1 MNYVGVDIGGTKC
14 AVVLGNDNGDILKK
28 TRFDTTS
35 YKETFKKICDAI
47 ADITDEY
54 SAIGISC
61 GGPLS
66 SKTGTIMSPP
76 NLPDWDNV
84 PITKMLNERFNVPV
98 FLQNDADACALAE
111 WKYGAGKGSENMI
124 FLTFGTG
131 IGAGLILGG
140 RLYSGTCDCA
150 GEIGHVR
157 MTESGPVG
165 FGKEGSFEGYC
176 SGSGIAQLGIAR
188 ARELFQNGKK
198 PSYCESA
205 DKLLQITA
213 KDIAESANKGNEDA
227 IEVFKRCGK
236 MLGKGLS
243 ILIDVLNPETIV
255 IGSIFTRCENL
266 LRDEMQKVIDAE
278 CVSYSAKCVKVV
290 PAGLGESIGD
300 IAAIS
305 VASARLGMER

>member
-188 ARELFQNGKK
+188 ARELFQNGK
-198 PSYCESA
+198 
-205 DKLLQITA
+205 
-213 KDIAESANKGNEDA
+213 G
-227 IEVFKRCGK
+227 
-236 MLGKGLS
+236 
-243 ILIDVLNPETIV
+243 
-255 IGSIFTRCENL
+255 L
-266 LRDEMQKVIDAE
+266 LRSREKRGMVYRSLQRNLRRMGIRSRDR
-278 CVSYSAKCVKVV
+278 SVV
-290 PAGLGESIGD
+290 QI
-300 IAAIS
+300 
-305 VASARLGMER
+305 